1 MSDFVLT
8 TVDESTAIAT
18 VTLNRPEARNP
29 TSIAMLDAMD
39 GALDLVTADERVRV
53 VILRGEGSSFCS
65 GLDLDEVRA
74 GPATVRRLLER
85 LSHVMRRIRRLPL
98 ATVAQVEG
106 AAIGGG
112 FGFMVV
118 TDFALTHPEAKIGYP
133 PLALGLSPAL
143 MAPWLLRRI
152 PAGRARAMLMAG
164 GTISGQTAYDMGLV
178 SHLASRGDLPTVARR
193 LADDLALGGPGATR
207 SLKSL
212 LNELDD
218 STADDV
224 LDRAAAVSADVIA
237 SDETQE
243 RLTRMFGEDKDRE
256 NSRVRN

>member
-1 MSDFVLT
+1 MSDLVLT
-8 TVDESTAIAT
+8 AVDGSAATAT
-18 VTLNRPEARNP
+18 LTLNRPETRNP
-29 TSIAMLDAMD
+29 ASVAMLDALD

-53 VILRGEGSSFCS
+53 VILGGADSSFCS

-74 GPATVRRLLER
+74 GPATVRHLLER
-85 LSHVMRRIRRLPL
+85 LSEVMRRIRRLPL
-98 ATVAQVEG
+98 ATVARVEG

-133 PLALGLSPAL
+133 PLASGLSPAL
-143 MAPWLLRRI
+143 MAPWLVRAI
-152 PAGRARAMLMAG
+152 PAGRARSMLMAG
-164 GTISGQTAYDMGLV
+164 GTISGQAAYDMGLV
-178 SHLASRGDLPTVARR
+178 SHLAPRGDLPAAASR
-193 LADDLALGGPGATR
+193 LAADLALAGPGAVR
-207 SLKSL
+207 ALKSF

-218 STADDV
+218 STADEV

-243 RLTRMFGEDKDRE
+243 RLTRMFGEDEDRE
-256 NSRVRN
+256 NRRVRN